1 MADDFIYKY
10 PHTNL
15 QELNLDYILRR
26 IAEIENSIK
35 TIKEQI
41 EGEIFEWVQEQLAPY
56 EQQLN
61 DLINEVNS
69 LSNHVDTTLAEYDV
83 RITNIDNHVAVEL
96 TNIRR
101 EIVENSEALSA
112 LMDLK
117 IENNNVYLLNE
128 ISQNVGSLFFVVDPF
143 TGNHVP
149 IQQMID
155 TLSEYHITDGI
166 TYAIMNTR
174 ALTYNQFNALNI
186 TYSDLL
192 MHGHTLYQ

>member
-10 PHTNL
+10 PHTIL

-61 DLINEVNS
+61 DLINEVNN
-69 LSNHVDTTLAEYDV
+69 LSDHVDTTLAEYDV

-166 TYAIMNTR
+166 TYAVMNTR
-174 ALTYNQFNALNI
+174 ALTYTQFNALNI

>member
-61 DLINEVNS
+61 DLINEVNN
-69 LSNHVDTTLAEYDV
+69 LSDHVDTTLAEYDV

-128 ISQNVGSLFFVVDPF
+128 ISQNVGALFFVVDPF

-155 TLSEYHITDGI
+155 TFATFHITDGI
-166 TYAIMNTR
+166 TYAVMNTR
-174 ALTYNQFNALNI
+174 ALTYTQFNALNI

>member
-61 DLINEVNS
+61 DLINEVNN
-69 LSNHVDTTLAEYDV
+69 LSDHVDTTLAEYDV

-155 TLSEYHITDGI
+155 TLSAFHITDGI
-166 TYAIMNTR
+166 TYAVMNTR